1 MFVFQLTLFPYLT
14 FLYTLFLSCEPLVLI
29 HCVISYLHYCSFP
42 YAIVLCRLLLVC
54 YCSAFC
60 YCSSQ
65 NNIFHFSVTL
75 LISVFSFCVLCS
87 HYNYVFS
94 FISSRSM
101 PYQTRMISSVPTFVP
116 TLSPMGMVVVV
127 TNMISRWKRMAMIS
141 ILTLCALC
149 QLFYVNIV

>member
-1 MFVFQLTLFPYLT
+1 MFVFQSTSFPYLT

-54 YCSAFC
+54 CYCSAFC

-87 HYNYVFS
+87 HYYYVFS
-94 FISSRSM
+94 FISSRLM
-101 PYQTRMISSVPTFVP
+101 PYQTRMISSVPT
-116 TLSPMGMVVVV
+116 LSSMGMVVVV

-141 ILTLCALC
+141 ILPSHRNNLIKLDY
-149 QLFYVNIV
+149 FD

>member
-75 LISVFSFCVLCS
+75 LISVFSLCFVCS
-87 HYNYVFS
+87 HYYNVFS
-94 FISSRSM
+94 STKLVDAISDARDFI
-101 PYQTRMISSVPTFVP
+101 
-116 TLSPMGMVVVV
+116 
-127 TNMISRWKRMAMIS
+127 
-141 ILTLCALC
+141 CA
-149 QLFYVNIV
+149 NIAVIGDGGGGGDKHDF